1 MDINDIRYIF
11 DNLEINEIIS
21 IILYIGFLIYTWF
34 IVDAAISKKI
44 IATIGLALCFLISD
58 VIFQTKS
65 FTGNPDKDAQIMNE
79 RVMED
84 GDDPNEVMNE
94 LINFYIEEGYGMQ
107 RAKDA
112 LNRVGN
118 Y

>member
-1 MDINDIRYIF
+1 MSILGTIIMVAACVLVGYF
-11 DNLEINEIIS
+11 TNLSMWQKIVAAAI
-21 IILYIGFLIYTWF
+21 IYTLCYF
-34 IVDAAISKKI
+34 IFPS
-44 IATIGLALCFLISD
+44 
-58 VIFQTKS
+58 KS
-65 FTGNPDKDAQIMNE
+65 FTGDPDKDARIMNE

-84 GDDPNEVMNE
+84 GEDPDEVMNE

>member
-1 MDINDIRYIF
+1 MDINDIRYIL

-21 IILYIGFLIYTWF
+21 IILYIGFIIYTWF

-112 LNRVGN
+112 LNRVGD

>member
-1 MDINDIRYIF
+1 MDINDIRYIL

-21 IILYIGFLIYTWF
+21 IILYIGFIIYTWF

-44 IATIGLALCFLISD
+44 IGTIVLTLCFLIID

-65 FTGNPDKDAQIMNE
+65 FTGDPDKDAQIMNE

-84 GDDPNEVMNE
+84 GEDPNEVMNE